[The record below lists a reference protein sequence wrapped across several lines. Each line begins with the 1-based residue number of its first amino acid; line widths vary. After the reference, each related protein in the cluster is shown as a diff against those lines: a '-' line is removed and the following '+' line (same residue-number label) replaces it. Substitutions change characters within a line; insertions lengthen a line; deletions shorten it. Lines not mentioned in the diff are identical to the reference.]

1 MIPLPLSVVEPL
13 GRLIA
18 RPWADVVTGMQVDS
32 RRIEEGDLFVAVGKG
47 GEDFVEHALAR
58 GASAALVPDDPF
70 TALAA
75 IAGAVRE
82 RSTARIVGITGSTG
96 KTSTKDILYA
106 LCAPHRRT
114 IANEGNYNTEIGVP
128 LTICRI
134 EEDTEICISELGMRG
149 LGQIAWLASFVK
161 PDIGVITNIG
171 PAHLELLGTIEN
183 VAAAKAELIA
193 ALPPSGIAV
202 VPNEP
207 LLEPY
212 LSRSDIEIKRVD
224 PDAPLPFTTSYTS
237 KHQLLNTR
245 TAVAVA
251 KSLGLPLPSELTV
264 EFSKFREEERPL
276 PGDGILLNDCYNA
289 NPVSMRAALE
299 HFVVRAGSRR
309 RIAVLGDMLELGPGA
324 PAYHREIRDLVHA
337 LGIEHVIAVGELAR
351 DYGGDW
357 VATAAEA
364 ATRLQA
370 LMQPGDA
377 VLVKGSLGVGLAVV
391 AENLGA

>member
-1 MIPLPLSVVEPL
+1 MIPLELNVIESL
-13 GRLIA
+13 GKLIA

-32 RRIEEGDLFVAVGKG
+32 RRIEEGDLFVVVGG

-58 GASAALVPDDPF
+58 GASAALVPTDEF
-70 TALAA
+70 AALAA

-82 RSTARIVGITGSTG
+82 RSRARIVGITGSTG

-114 IANEGNYNTEIGVP
+114 IANEGNFNTEIGVP

-149 LGQIAWLASFVK
+149 LGQIAWLTSFVK
-161 PDIGVITNIG
+161 PDVGVITNIG

-183 VAAAKAELIA
+183 IARAKAELIE
-193 ALPPSGIAV
+193 ALPTGGVAV
-202 VPNEP
+202 VPDEP

-212 LSRSDIEIKRVD
+212 LTRSDIFIKRVD
-224 PDAPLPFTTSYTS
+224 PGAPIPFETSYTS
-237 KHQLLNTR
+237 NHQLQNTR
-245 TAVAVA
+245 TAVAA
-251 KSLGLPLPSELTV
+251 AECLGLPLPESLNV

-276 PGDGILLNDCYNA
+276 PGDGVLLNDCYNA

-299 HFVVRAGSRR
+299 HFVTRAGSRR

-324 PAYHREIRDLVHA
+324 PAYHREIRDLVRE

-351 DYGGDW
+351 EYGGDW
-357 VATAAEA
+357 VPTASDAAARLRAEV
-364 ATRLQA
+364 R
-370 LMQPGDA
+370 PGDA

-391 AENLGA
+391 AENLTA